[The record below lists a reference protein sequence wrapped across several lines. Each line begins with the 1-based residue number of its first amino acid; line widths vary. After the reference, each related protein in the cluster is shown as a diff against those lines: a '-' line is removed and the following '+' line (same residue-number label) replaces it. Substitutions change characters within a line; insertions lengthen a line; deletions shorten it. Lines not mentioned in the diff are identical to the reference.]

1 MSFRQFSPA
10 ESCRKDYNKL
20 TEEYNEQLD
29 EIHQLRDET
38 SKLSDA
44 AHKTEIEH
52 IKLEIVHNKEI
63 TQLTDEIYKLKSAKI
78 SDGPEDKHCKA
89 TINDLREKNKNILA
103 QLRSSSNINEKL
115 KAEIKKLSVQ
125 RTSPVVKPTQ
135 LSANVD
141 LNQLTGVDLS
151 LRECDNRQVDLEYE
165 IEDLKEKLGG
175 ADRLETLSYEV
186 RSSDNPEL
194 IQLTGKPIKDIYYTG
209 DDANGQEHDW
219 SSKDDTTTKQH
230 QLDELYSAVY
240 QSALNNS
247 GKQATTQNIDSLYDG
262 FNSPDK
268 TVRMIR
274 CLKSTANVSIS
285 DPVKFKPSSGPAS
298 GANLQSKWIVQIKSR
313 WIDATSGYYASWQI
327 NLNKFV
333 RKSIKPFMEHAAE
346 EKLIVPV
353 SVPGHSVAVYFE
365 YNTDDGIAC
374 YWVDPNGPVNP
385 EGDFSVAT
393 SCVKALWKL
402 ACYHND
408 IIWKDHLLCNIQ
420 PQGGPT
426 LNFIK
431 TGGLCA
437 AFTSMIMLLVAL
449 NPEHTLE
456 QIHQYLKFRVEQ
468 WSIVGESLSDKQDAT
483 KLKTL
488 VQLVKQELG
497 YDASKEYDIFLNNPD
512 GTNAEDHSIV
522 IQGIQRALDSGKQAA
537 TKIARFRQLMV
548 SVYGDASPLNWM
560 ECHILMFM
568 QFIDEW
574 YDETQ
579 PFAFFKSDDKALA
592 RGLETFTKDD
602 TGKLTFHEQNGLGGS
617 IKTKKDL
624 KIFLESGDERKKYIQ
639 KCGKESYNKEAK

>member
-1 MSFRQFSPA
+1 MSFRQFLAAEPA
-10 ESCRKDYNKL
+10 IMTEGEKEIKRQSDIFIKEINECEEKQIDLESKNDEL
-20 TEEYNEQLD
+20 QDEIEELKEQLNG
-29 EIHQLRDET
+29 
-38 SKLSDA
+38 
-44 AHKTEIEH
+44 TE
-52 IKLEIVHNKEI
+52 
-63 TQLTDEIYKLKSAKI
+63 
-78 SDGPEDKHCKA
+78 
-89 TINDLREKNKNILA
+89 
-103 QLRSSSNINEKL
+103 
-115 KAEIKKLSVQ
+115 
-125 RTSPVVKPTQ
+125 
-135 LSANVD
+135 
-141 LNQLTGVDLS
+141 
-151 LRECDNRQVDLEYE
+151 
-165 IEDLKEKLGG
+165 
-175 ADRLETLSYEV
+175 RLETQSYEV
-186 RSSDNPEL
+186 RLSDNLEL
-194 IQLTGKPIKDIYYTG
+194 LKLTGKPIRDIYYTG

-247 GKQATTQNIDSLYDG
+247 GQQADKQNINSLYDG
-262 FNSPDK
+262 FNSPVK
-268 TVRMIR
+268 TARMIR

-285 DPVKFKPSSGPAS
+285 DPVRFNPSDIH
-298 GANLQSKWIVQIKSR
+298 NELQSTWIASIKGP
-313 WIDATSGYYASWQI
+313 WLDATSGYYTQWQI
-327 NLNKFV
+327 DLNKFV
-333 RKSIKPFMEHAAE
+333 RKSLKPFMEHAAE
-346 EKLIVPV
+346 DKLIVPV
-353 SVPGHSVAVYFE
+353 GVPGHSVAVYFE
-365 YNTDDGIAC
+365 YNADDGIAC

-385 EGDFSVAT
+385 EGDFSVST
-393 SCVKALWKL
+393 SCVKALWKN

-456 QIHQYLKFRVEQ
+456 QIHQYLKFRVKQ

-512 GTNAEDHSIV
+512 GTNAEYHSIV
-522 IQGIQRALDSGKQAA
+522 IQGIKRALDSGDQAPA
-537 TKIARFRQLMV
+537 KIAKFRQLMV

-579 PFAFFKSDDKALA
+579 PFAFFKSNDKALSK
-592 RGLETFTKDD
+592 GLEAFTKDA
-602 TGKLTFHEQNGLGGS
+602 TGKIKFHEQNRLGGF
-617 IKTKKDL
+617 IKTKRDL

-639 KCGKESYNKEAK
+639 KCGKESYNKEAR